1 MHKLLVVLALILT
14 TMVVNSGEAAATR
27 ISTAAANTTCQGS
40 WTKMPSRICTWCE
53 KGLLGARRCHWI
65 GCGNAGCN
73 YIIVGGGGT
82 RASRIVLNDCIKN
95 YDRCRRGCTYYP
107 WHPDSVLPPPP
118 PQAVPLKHNNVRIG
132 VTPII
137 LFASTRQWT
146 FQDGESRV
154 PPPPTLARLE
164 SHAAFAADGT
174 SPMCH

>member
-118 PQAVPLKHNNVRIG
+118 AGSPLEAQQCKNRCDANHFVC
-132 VTPII
+132 VDAAMD
-137 LFASTRQWT
+137 L
-146 FQDGESRV
+146 SR
-154 PPPPTLARLE
+154 R
-164 SHAAFAADGT
+164 
-174 SPMCH
+174 